1 MKNLEKVTAIG
12 AARKASGLYQQE
24 CADAMHISLP
34 TYRNIELEDEEKL
47 TLGNLKSI
55 LPYMNNIS
63 RKIMRDRVDEIFLS
77 CE

>member
-1 MKNLEKVTAIG
+1 LEKITAMC
-12 AARKASGLYQQE
+12 AARKASGLTQQD
-24 CADAMHISLP
+24 CVDAMGISLP
-34 TYRNIELEDEEKL
+34 TYRNIEIEDENKL

-55 LPYMNNIS
+55 LPHMNGIS

>member
-1 MKNLEKVTAIG
+1 MERVTSIG

-34 TYRNIELEDEEKL
+34 TYRNIELVDEDKM

-55 LPYMNNIS
+55 LPHMNGIS
-63 RKIMRDRVDEIFLS
+63 RKIMRDRVDSIFLPY
-77 CE
+77 E